1 MSQPSTNPRRAAN
14 VRSALLLA
22 ALALGFF
29 VAVMV
34 KTGLFAP

>member
-1 MSQPSTNPRRAAN
+1 MSKPPSDPRRAAN

-22 ALALGFF
+22 ALALVFF
-29 VAVMV
+29 AAVMV